1 MRLET
6 LMALGDLPSREREAL
21 WDNVVLDTP
30 TEVIAANLQCS
41 PQWVNHLIRSGK
53 AKLLVSLRKEA

>member
-6 LMALGDLPSREREAL
+6 LMALGALPSREREAL

-30 TEVIAANLQCS
+30 TEVIAANLGCT
-41 PQWVNHLIRSGK
+41 PQGVNWLIRSGK